1 MEKMREKETEFDNK
15 VNTQEVSDLKQYLNR
30 DGQNSSLPAEDNV
43 ESVDTAEAASSNA
56 LLLTEKPENADVKT
70 NPASNA
76 QIAAAGT
83 EKAETP
89 SRRRKKQAKK
99 SSESKAKGGYLK
111 DWIKD
116 VAIALIIAL
125 IVMQF
130 IRPTIVKQRSMQPNF
145 HTDDYL
151 FISKQSYKLL
161 GGQPQMGDVIVFES
175 KLEDEEGEKKMLIK
189 RVIGVPGDVVS
200 IHDGKV
206 FINSKEIDDSYTMD
220 KTTPGE
226 IKDLIVPANHLFC
239 LGDNRAVSVDSRSA
253 SVGLVPFD
261 DVIGKVVFRVF
272 PLGKFGAIYN
282 PYKN

>member
-1 MEKMREKETEFDNK
+1 
-15 VNTQEVSDLKQYLNR
+15 
-30 DGQNSSLPAEDNV
+30 
-43 ESVDTAEAASSNA
+43 
-56 LLLTEKPENADVKT
+56 
-70 NPASNA
+70 
-76 QIAAAGT
+76 
-83 EKAETP
+83 
-89 SRRRKKQAKK
+89 
-99 SSESKAKGGYLK
+99 
-111 DWIKD
+111 
-116 VAIALIIAL
+116 
-125 IVMQF
+125 
-130 IRPTIVKQRSMQPNF
+130 
-145 HTDDYL
+145 
-151 FISKQSYKLL
+151 
-161 GGQPQMGDVIVFES
+161 MGDVIVFES

-253 SVGLVPFD
+253 NVGLVPFD